1 MVCNMNFDYYKS
13 IIRDLLDDYRYN
25 HSLCVADEAKR
36 LAILYS
42 EDADNAYL
50 AGLLHDI
57 TKNFTI
63 DEHLNIFS
71 KFDIILSD
79 VEKISVP
86 IWHGISASA
95 YVKHTLGMNDEKIIS
110 AIRYHTTAKS
120 NMSLFEKLIYLADYT
135 SADRNYPDVDVM
147 RDLVNESI
155 EDAMLY
161 SLKYTIKDLISKER
175 AVHPDTLNAY
185 NEIILNK
192 MENEREVK

>member
-1 MVCNMNFDYYKS
+1 MVFNMNFDSYKS

-25 HSLCVADEAKR
+25 HSLCVAEEAKR
-36 LAILYS
+36 LAILYN
-42 EDADNAYL
+42 EDVENAYF

-79 VEKISVP
+79 VEKKSIP

-95 YVKHTLGMNDEKIIS
+95 YVKHILGINEEKIIS

-147 RDLVNESI
+147 RRLVNESI
-155 EDAMLY
+155 EEAMLY
-161 SLKYTIKDLISKER
+161 SLKYTIKDLISKDR

-192 MENEREVK
+192 MENECGVK

>member
-1 MVCNMNFDYYKS
+1 MVFNMNFDSYKS

-25 HSLCVADEAKR
+25 HSLCVAEEAKR
-36 LAILYS
+36 LAILYN
-42 EDADNAYL
+42 EDVENAYL

-79 VEKISVP
+79 VEKESIP

-95 YVKHTLGMNDEKIIS
+95 YVKYILGINEEKIIS

-147 RDLVNESI
+147 RRLVNESI
-155 EDAMLY
+155 EEAMLY
-161 SLKYTIKDLISKER
+161 SLKYTIKDLISKDR

-192 MENEREVK
+192 MENECGVK

>member
-1 MVCNMNFDYYKS
+1 MVFNMNFDSYKS

-25 HSLCVADEAKR
+25 HSLCVAEEAKR
-36 LAILYS
+36 LAILYN
-42 EDADNAYL
+42 EDVENAYL

-79 VEKISVP
+79 VEKKSIP

-95 YVKHTLGMNDEKIIS
+95 YVKHILGINEEKIIS

-147 RDLVNESI
+147 RRLVNESI
-155 EDAMLY
+155 EEAMLY
-161 SLKYTIKDLISKER
+161 SLKYTIKDLISKDR

-192 MENEREVK
+192 MENECGVK

>member
-1 MVCNMNFDYYKS
+1 MVFNMNFDSYKS
-13 IIRDLLDDYRYN
+13 IIRDFLDDYRYN
-25 HSLCVADEAKR
+25 HSLCVAEEAQR
-36 LAILYS
+36 LAILYN
-42 EDADNAYL
+42 EDVENAYL

-79 VEKISVP
+79 VEKKSIP

-95 YVKHTLGMNDEKIIS
+95 YVKHILGINEEKIIS

-147 RDLVNESI
+147 RRLVNESI
-155 EDAMLY
+155 EEAMLY
-161 SLKYTIKDLISKER
+161 SLKYTIKDLISKDR

-192 MENEREVK
+192 MENECGVK

>member
-1 MVCNMNFDYYKS
+1 MVFNMNFDSYKS

-25 HSLCVADEAKR
+25 HSLCVAEEAKR
-36 LAILYS
+36 LAILYN
-42 EDADNAYL
+42 EDIENAYL

-79 VEKISVP
+79 VEKKSIP

-95 YVKHTLGMNDEKIIS
+95 YVKHILGINEEKIIS

-147 RDLVNESI
+147 RRLVNESI
-155 EDAMLY
+155 EEAMLY
-161 SLKYTIKDLISKER
+161 SLKYTINDLISKNR

-192 MENEREVK
+192 MENECGVK

>member
-1 MVCNMNFDYYKS
+1 MVCNMNFDNYKS

-50 AGLLHDI
+50 AVLLQDI

-63 DEHLNIFS
+63 AEHLNIFS

-95 YVKHTLGMNDEKIIS
+95 YVKHTLGINDEKIIS

-135 SADRNYPDVDVM
+135 SADRNYPDVGVM
-147 RDLVNESI
+147 RSLVNESI

>member
-1 MVCNMNFDYYKS
+1 MVFNMNFDSYKS

-25 HSLCVADEAKR
+25 HSLCVAEEAKR
-36 LAILYS
+36 LAILYN
-42 EDADNAYL
+42 EDVENAYL

-79 VEKISVP
+79 VEKRSIP

-95 YVKHTLGMNDEKIIS
+95 YVKHILGINEEKIIS

-147 RDLVNESI
+147 RRLVNESI
-155 EDAMLY
+155 EEAMLY
-161 SLKYTIKDLISKER
+161 SLKYTIKDLISKDR

-192 MENEREVK
+192 MENECGVK

>member
-1 MVCNMNFDYYKS
+1 MVFNMNFDSYKS

-25 HSLCVADEAKR
+25 HSLCVAEEAKR
-36 LAILYS
+36 LAILYN
-42 EDADNAYL
+42 EDVENAYL

-79 VEKISVP
+79 VEKKSIP

-95 YVKHTLGMNDEKIIS
+95 YVKHILGINEEKIIS
-110 AIRYHTTAKS
+110 SIRYHTTAKS

-147 RDLVNESI
+147 RRLVNESI
-155 EDAMLY
+155 EEAMLY
-161 SLKYTIKDLISKER
+161 SLKYTIKDLISKDR

-192 MENEREVK
+192 MENECGVK

>member
-1 MVCNMNFDYYKS
+1 MVCNMNFDNYKS
-13 IIRDLLDDYRYN
+13 IIRKLLDDYRYN

-36 LAILYS
+36 LAVLYS
-42 EDADNAYL
+42 EDADKDYL

-63 DEHLNIFS
+63 EEHLNIFS

-95 YVKHTLGMNDEKIIS
+95 YVKHTLGINDEKIIS

-135 SADRNYPDVDVM
+135 SADRNYPDVGVM
-147 RDLVNESI
+147 RSLVNESI

-161 SLKYTIKDLISKER
+161 SLKYTIKYHISKKRE
-175 AVHPDTLNAY
+175 VHPDTLNAY

>member
-1 MVCNMNFDYYKS
+1 MNFDSYKS

-25 HSLCVADEAKR
+25 HSLCVAEEAKR
-36 LAILYS
+36 LAILYN
-42 EDADNAYL
+42 EDVENAYL

-79 VEKISVP
+79 VEKKSIP

-95 YVKHTLGMNDEKIIS
+95 YVKHILGINEEKIIS

-135 SADRNYPDVDVM
+135 SSDRNYPDVDVM
-147 RDLVNESI
+147 RRLVNESI
-155 EDAMLY
+155 EEAMLY
-161 SLKYTIKDLISKER
+161 SLKYTIKDLISKDR

-192 MENEREVK
+192 MENKCGVK

>member
-1 MVCNMNFDYYKS
+1 MVYKMNFEKYKL
-13 IIRDLLDDYRYN
+13 IIREHLDDYRYN
-25 HSLCVADEAKR
+25 HSICVAEEAKR
-36 LAILYS
+36 LALLYN
-42 EDADNAYL
+42 EDYEKAYL

-63 DEHLNIFS
+63 DEHLNIFN

-79 VEKISVP
+79 IEKVSVP
-86 IWHGISASA
+86 VWHGISASA
-95 YVKHTLGMNDEKIIS
+95 YVKHVLDINNEEIIS

-147 RDLVNESI
+147 RKLVNESI
-155 EDAMLY
+155 EEAMLY
-161 SLKYTIKDLISKER
+161 SLKYTIKDLVSKNR
-175 AVHPDTLNAY
+175 AVHPDTLDAY

-192 MENEREVK
+192 MENECEIK